1 MLFMHFFNSEVL
13 FVLKFLDPLDLFL
26 SFQVLQQVFNV
37 FSIFVIP
44 NFDEVG
50 EIPSFLQNVG
60 RIFDFGRL
68 LVF

>member
-1 MLFMHFFNSEVL
+1 MHLLNSEVL
-13 FVLKFLDPLDLFL
+13 FVLEFIDPLHLFL
-26 SFQVLQQVFNV
+26 SFQVSQQIFNV
-37 FSIFVIP
+37 LSIFVVP

-68 LVF
+68 LAF